1 MRYLCIVIGDALTE
15 DIYIIMSTRL
25 TKKAKETFESIKRI
39 DDNGNEWWSSRD
51 LAKVLT
57 YAEYRRFLDVMRR
70 AWTACQQAGY
80 DPNNHFV
87 IYAEMVSIGSNAER
101 QIDTVKMSRLACY
114 LAVQNADPSKV
125 IVAQAQVYFAH
136 LVRTAERMLE
146 SAFTE
151 EDEKR
156 LMLRGEM
163 KKHNQ
168 RLASAARES
177 GVITNKDY
185 GIFQNAGY
193 KGLYGGLDQDDIHE
207 RKGLTKNQRILD
219 HMGSTELAANLF
231 RATQTED
238 KLRREN
244 IQGKTNANRIHF
256 EVGRKVRETIKE
268 LGGTMPE
275 DLPTPESIKKLENR
289 QKRLAQ
295 KQNPMKNIEE

>member
-1 MRYLCIVIGDALTE
+1 
-15 DIYIIMSTRL
+15 MSKRL

-39 DDNGNEWWSSRD
+39 DENNNEWWSSRS
-51 LAKVLT
+51 LAKALT
-57 YAEYRRFLDVMRR
+57 YTDYRNFLEVMRK
-70 AWTACQQAGY
+70 AWKACYNSGQN
-80 DPNNHFV
+80 PNYHFV
-87 IYAEMVSIGSNAER
+87 KSNEMINTGKGAER
-101 QIDTVKMSRLACY
+101 KVETWLMSRYACY

-125 IVAQAQVYFAH
+125 IVAQAQTYFAIQ
-136 LVRTAERMLE
+136 VRRAEKLLDNQF
-146 SAFTE
+146 SE

-168 RLASAARES
+168 RLASAAKEA
-177 GVITNKDY
+177 GVLTNKDY
-185 GIFQNAGY
+185 GVFQNAGY
-193 KGLYGGLDQDDIHE
+193 KGLYGGLDQDDIHQ
-207 RKGLTKNQRILD
+207 RKGLTKNQHILD

-244 IQGKTNANRIHF
+244 ILGKSDANRTHF

-275 DLPTPESIKKLENR
+275 NLPTPDSIKNLENKK
-289 QKRLAQ
+289 KRLEQ
-295 KQNPMKNIEE
+295 KQNLSKEIDD

>member
-1 MRYLCIVIGDALTE
+1 MG
-15 DIYIIMSTRL
+15 TRL
-25 TKKAKETFESIKRI
+25 TKKARDTFESIKHF
-39 DDNGNEWWSSRD
+39 DDNGNEWWSSRE

-57 YAEYRRFLDVMRR
+57 YADYRRFLDVMRK

-80 DPNNHFV
+80 NPNDHFV
-87 IYAEMVSIGSNAER
+87 IYAEMVAIGSNAER
-101 QIDTVKMSRLACY
+101 QIDTIKMSRLACY
-114 LAVQNADPSKV
+114 LSVQNADPSKV
-125 IVAQAQVYFAH
+125 IVAQAQVYFAQ
-136 LVRTAERMLE
+136 LVRAAEQLLE

-151 EDEKR
+151 EEEKR
-156 LMLRGEM
+156 LILRGEM

-168 RLASAARES
+168 RLASAARDA
-177 GVITNKDY
+177 GVVTNKDY

-207 RKGLTKNQRILD
+207 RKGLTKSQRILD

-244 IQGKTNANRIHF
+244 IQGKTNANHTHF
-256 EVGRKVRETIKE
+256 EVGRKVRETIRE

-275 DLPTPESIKKLENR
+275 DLPSPESIKKLENKQR
-289 QKRLAQ
+289 RLQK
-295 KQNPMKNIEE
+295 KQRPPKDEAE